1 MAQFVEHKNLPWIL
15 IILHVFPME
24 NPVIIMAKRRILV
37 PCLVKF
43 PPSSIRR
50 ASFVSSRRLI
60 RITASTGG
68 EEVFLRPIVISLSVE
83 GT

>member
-24 NPVIIMAKRRILV
+24 NPVIMANRRILV

-43 PPSSIRR
+43 SSSLIRR
-50 ASFVSSRRLI
+50 TSLVSSHRLI
-60 RITASTGG
+60 RITTSTGG
-68 EEVFLRPIVISLSVE
+68 EEVFFGPIVIRLSVE